1 MLYAS
6 KSYARVVLGRTESLS
21 KQHTTNVFFSFVYI
35 QWSFTFFLGGGSGEQ
50 QGTKANI
57 GKI

>member
-1 MLYAS
+1 MSSL
-6 KSYARVVLGRTESLS
+6 VLCIFNGLLL
-21 KQHTTNVFFSFVYI
+21 FF
-35 QWSFTFFLGGGSGEQ
+35 WGGGSGEQ